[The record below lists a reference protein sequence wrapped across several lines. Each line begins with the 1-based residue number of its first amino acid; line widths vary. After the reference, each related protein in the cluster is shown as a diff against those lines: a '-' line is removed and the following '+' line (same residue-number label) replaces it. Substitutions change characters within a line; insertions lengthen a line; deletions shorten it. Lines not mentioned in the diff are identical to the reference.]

1 MPGHRLSV
9 FEREE
14 IAVGLAGNE
23 SMSSIGRRL
32 GRSPSTVSREV
43 ARNANRRGE
52 YRALGAQRK
61 ATDRARRPK
70 RCRMADRR
78 LKARVRRILVEERH
92 SPDTASRLLAR
103 QGIGL
108 SRETIY
114 REIYRGSF
122 GDPRKVLNRPRSHR
136 QQRTRTGR
144 PPTVLGDFKTIHQ
157 RPAGF
162 ATEPGHWEGDLLV
175 GYDNHTAMVVI
186 TERRSRYCILGALPE
201 GRNAD
206 HTAEVIIRLL
216 LDRVPP
222 QLRRSLTWDQGR
234 ELARWSRIEQ
244 HTGISIYFADPHSP
258 WQRPLVENQ
267 NAQLR
272 RWFPTGQPIPT
283 SQPTLNRAADRINN
297 IPRRSLQGA
306 TAHEAYHQLIGAT
319 TV

>member
-1 MPGHRLSV
+1 MPGRRLSV

-14 IAVGLAGNE
+14 IAVGLAGSE

-43 ARNANRRGE
+43 ARNANRRGG

-70 RCRMADRR
+70 RCRLADRA
-78 LKARVRRILVEERH
+78 LKARVRRILVTERH

-103 QGIGL
+103 QGVGL
-108 SRETIY
+108 SREAIY
-114 REIYRGSF
+114 REIYRGGF
-122 GDPRKVLNRPRSHR
+122 GDPRKVLNRPRPHR
-136 QQRTRTGR
+136 KQRTRTSR
-144 PPTVLGDFKTIHQ
+144 YPTVLGDFKTIHQ

-162 ATEPGHWEGDLLV
+162 ATEPGPWEGDLLV

-186 TERRSRYCILGALPE
+186 TERRTRYCILGALPS

-206 HTAEVIIRLL
+206 HVAEVIIRLL
-216 LDRVPP
+216 RRIPP
-222 QLRRSLTWDQGR
+222 QKRRTLTWDQGR
-234 ELARWSRIEQ
+234 ELARWKRIE
-244 HTGISIYFADPHSP
+244 HATGISIYFADARSP

-272 RWFPTGQPIPT
+272 RWFPPGQPIT
-283 SQPTLNRAADRINN
+283 TDQPTLDRAAARLNN

-306 TAHEAYHQLIGAT
+306 TAQEAYDQLIGAT